1 MKQWVR
7 RIKAAIGMGLTWGVG
22 WSVVGVLFGLVMWVI
37 GFDPLGLGMMWWGAK
52 VFGLL
57 GLFAGSIFSGVL
69 GLAERHR
76 RFDQLSLPRFAA
88 WGAVGGLLLGG
99 LASLTLFGGPGL
111 QRVDVVATAVTTLLA
126 SASAIGSLA
135 LARSADDEALPA
147 ADPETK
153 ELLRGPG

>member
-1 MKQWVR
+1 MNGWMR

-22 WSVVGVLFGLVMWVI
+22 WSLVGVLFGLVMWVI
-37 GFDPLGLGMMWWGAK
+37 GLDPLGAGMMWWGAK
-52 VFGLL
+52 VFGVL

-69 GLAERHR
+69 GLAEGRR

-99 LASLTLFGGPGL
+99 LASLTLFGGPGV
-111 QRVDVVATAVTTLLA
+111 QRVDAVVTGVTTLLG

-135 LARSADDEALPA
+135 LARNAADDALSA
-147 ADPETK
+147 ADPEIT
-153 ELLRGPG
+153 ELLGGPG